1 MNTYLE
7 LFLTFLQIGA
17 VSFGGGYS
25 ILKSISH
32 YVVDVNKWITLEEFN
47 DIVAVS
53 QSTPGPIG
61 INAATYVGYKV
72 AGVFGSLIA
81 TSSVVLVPITLSLIM
96 YSLYRRHSEKE
107 IVKSTIQKLRP
118 VIVAMIASA
127 SLGFLQ
133 DSFGSIPGI
142 IITIISALVLLFT
155 KVGILPLMLISGVV
169 GIFVFR

>member
-133 DSFGSIPGI
+133 NSFGSIPGI

>member
-133 DSFGSIPGI
+133 DSFGTIPGI

>member
-32 YVVDVNKWITLEEFN
+32 YVVDVNKWITLDEFN
-47 DIVAVS
+47 DIVAIS

-72 AGVFGSLIA
+72 AGVFGSILA

-96 YSLYRRHSEKE
+96 YSLYRRHSENE
-107 IVKSTIQKLRP
+107 IVKSTIQSY
-118 VIVAMIASA
+118 V
-127 SLGFLQ
+127 Q
-133 DSFGSIPGI
+133 
-142 IITIISALVLLFT
+142 
-155 KVGILPLMLISGVV
+155 
-169 GIFVFR
+169 

>member
-155 KVGILPLMLISGVV
+155 KVGILPLMLISGVI

>member
-1 MNTYLE
+1 MSTYIE

-32 YVVDVNKWITLEEFN
+32 YVVDVNKWITLDEFN
-47 DIVAVS
+47 DIVAIS

-72 AGVFGSLIA
+72 AGVFGSLLA
-81 TSSVVLVPITLSLIM
+81 TFSVVLIPITLSIIM
-96 YSLYRRHSEKE
+96 YWLYRRHSENE

-155 KVGILPLMLISGVV
+155 KVGILPLMLISGVI